1 MDNYDDI
8 INLEHPTSKK
18 HKRMSLHSRA
28 AQFAPFSALT
38 GLEDK
43 VYETARYTETRHEL
57 TDDEKNILDI
67 NMQNIMENIDFHP
80 FVTIIYFVPDNKKKG
95 GSYQKISGKI
105 RRIQET
111 EDIIIFENNIK
122 INISEIM
129 IINIENGIKP

>member
-1 MDNYDDI
+1 MYNYDDI

-57 TDDEKNILDI
+57 TEDEKIILDM
-67 NMQNIMENIDFHP
+67 NMQNIMENINSHP
-80 FVTIIYFVPDNKKKG
+80 LVTIIYFVPDNKKKG
-95 GSYQKISGKI
+95 GSYRKISGKI
-105 RRIQET
+105 RRIET
-111 EDIIIFENNIK
+111 AEDIIIFENDIK
-122 INISEIM
+122 IKISQIM
-129 IINIENGIKP
+129 IIKIKNNIKP